1 MGVLDRFLSS
11 KQDDKQEIWDL
22 FDAGKNLMESHFY
35 DRASVEFN
43 KALSLDK
50 DFASEL
56 IVDLYMEM
64 QGSNPDAMIALG
76 INILQHNPDNIE
88 MANML
93 GNTYRKK
100 GDYNA
105 AKSMYQRCL
114 KRDPYFKNAS
124 YNLAATLARAE
135 VYDGTAVSAIA
146 EFESLNHYQLPDN
159 SEGEEKLYAIQGEV
173 IRNEDISAEGE
184 TAGVKDESL
193 MDFLEDHLD
202 GEKVEEPQANDI
214 QEKKETSSESSSE
227 SQEKERKVEIDPE
240 ACFQM
245 ISENHDDQQ
254 KETSELLNALGLYCL
269 THYHPEIAV
278 NSFQKLVQLHPE
290 QIDFQCF
297 LVLANGLEGNT
308 GKAIDSLQ
316 KILIEHPFHRY
327 SNVNLGYLFQK
338 SGKTMKARTYF
349 FITYKLLERSGGYY
363 HIDRI
368 LNRAEEHFNEDRGKK
383 ALELYEPL
391 YEEINAP
398 NLLNR
403 IGKLQLLFSKL
414 DEAVQTFRRVLKID
428 VKNAEAREGLKQLH
442 QKFLMQLDNAVKKHD
457 YEDAAKAFE
466 KAIGIVKNPKL
477 MQRGIDINK
486 MLKNETRANQ
496 LERMLKQMLEK
507 DSNQMVQEKISLAEE
522 AEKKGNYKAAVGYYE
537 QAIRISPK
545 HEIMVKMSDFCQRID
560 RPELAEKVSK
570 WFNQHLENQKRKAA
584 LELAAQHSAEEA
596 K

>member
-50 DFASEL
+50 EFASEL

-159 SEGEEKLYAIQGEV
+159 SDGEEKLYAIQGEV
-173 IRNEDISAEGE
+173 IRNEEISAEDE

-202 GEKVEEPQANDI
+202 GEKVEEAQANDI

-363 HIDRI
+363 HIERI

>member
-50 DFASEL
+50 EFASEL

-124 YNLAATLARAE
+124 YNLAATLARAK

-159 SEGEEKLYAIQGEV
+159 SDGEEKLYAIQGEV

-202 GEKVEEPQANDI
+202 GEKVEEPQANVI

-297 LVLANGLEGNT
+297 LVLASGLEGNT

-316 KILIEHPFHRY
+316 KILIEHPFHRF

-363 HIDRI
+363 HIERI